1 MPRRASRCA
10 IRRWGTVGAV
20 CAVAFAAV
28 CLVAVLDHSHKHRVR
43 AAAQRDAWFCRHGGT
58 HCGGASPAAIE
69 ASWNRRE
76 RAYVVAVGVL
86 GAAVLASTAGAVRI
100 RSRSLT

>member
-1 MPRRASRCA
+1 MPRRES
-10 IRRWGTVGAV
+10 RRWATVSAV
-20 CAVAFAAV
+20 CAVVLAAV

-43 AAAQRDAWFCRHGGT
+43 AAAQRDAWFCRHQGT

-76 RAYVVAVGVL
+76 RGYAIAAGAL
-86 GAAVLASTAGAVRI
+86 GAAVLASTAGAVRV
-100 RSRSLT
+100 RSRTVT